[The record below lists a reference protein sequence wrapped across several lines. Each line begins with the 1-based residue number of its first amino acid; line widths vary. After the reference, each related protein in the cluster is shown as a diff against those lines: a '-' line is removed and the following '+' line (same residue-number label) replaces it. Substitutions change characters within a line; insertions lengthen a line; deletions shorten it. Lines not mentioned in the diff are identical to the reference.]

1 MSYAIFTTG
10 GKQYKVSQGDRIDVE
25 KLDLTVGDKTTF
37 SNVLL
42 VSDGSELKVGAP
54 FVEGATITA
63 EVLDQFRDKKV
74 LSFKFR
80 RRTGFH
86 KTRGHRRHLT
96 KLSITDISA

>member
-10 GKQYKVSQGDRIDVE
+10 GKQYKVTQGDRINVE
-25 KLDLTVGDKTTF
+25 KLDLPVGEHTSF

-42 VSDGSELKVGAP
+42 VSDGSALKIGDP
-54 FVEGATITA
+54 YVEGATITA

-80 RRTGFH
+80 RRKGFH
-86 KTRGHRRHLT
+86 KTHGHRRHLT
-96 KLSITDISA
+96 KLSITGISA